1 MATDLACKP
10 CKGTGE
16 GFDCPVHGFV
26 GHHEVRTDKTCPRP
40 ISTLQQCQVALTRTQ
55 DCPGCVGSGVA
66 AWAVE
71 AGVTIMVGAFDRPPI
86 TAKIEVQTVLAA
98 VREEAKNQ

>member
-1 MATDLACKP
+1 MPTDLACKT
-10 CKGTGE
+10 CDGSGEVLTKGAV
-16 GFDCPVHGFV
+16 DVLDPCPVCG
-26 GHHEVRTDKTCPRP
+26 
-40 ISTLQQCQVALTRTQ
+40 
-55 DCPGCVGSGVA
+55 GSGVA